1 MKEKTLWKLFQIRA
15 TQRSRQVPIVWP
27 MIAPFT
33 PAPIE
38 RITMIAVMLNAGRA
52 ASMRAN
58 VIARPSNQITISA
71 SLKIAQTAPVM
82 VANSTTRPLARVVK
96 QERGDLR
103 LEDRDRRDDRG
114 REDRVHTMPTPSV

>member
-1 MKEKTLWKLFQIRA
+1 MNESEFWIIQSEVAIGMRIAPRFRISLSSLNEKTFWKLFQIRA
-15 TQRSRQVPIVWP
+15 THPRVAAQVPIVWP

-52 ASMRAN
+52 ASMSAN

-71 SLKIAQTAPVM
+71 SLKIAQTAPVI
-82 VANSTTRPLARVVK
+82 VANRTTGPW
-96 QERGDLR
+96 
-103 LEDRDRRDDRG
+103 LE
-114 REDRVHTMPTPSV
+114 S

>member
-1 MKEKTLWKLFQIRA
+1 MNESEFWTTQSEVAMGMRIAPRFRISFSSVKEKTLWKLFQIRA
-15 TQRSRQVPIVWP
+15 THPRVAAQVPIVWP
-27 MIAPFT
+27 MTAPFT

-82 VANSTTRPLARVVK
+82 VANSTTGPW
-96 QERGDLR
+96 
-103 LEDRDRRDDRG
+103 LE
-114 REDRVHTMPTPSV
+114 S